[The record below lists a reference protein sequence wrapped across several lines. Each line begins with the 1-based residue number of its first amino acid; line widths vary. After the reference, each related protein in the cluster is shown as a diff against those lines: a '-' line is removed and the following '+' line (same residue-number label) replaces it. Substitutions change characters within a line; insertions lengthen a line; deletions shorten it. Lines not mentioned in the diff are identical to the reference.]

1 MSPEAKLL
9 YGHQEAVIALLEQPR
24 ALLALI
30 WILSPILD
38 LPDELKGIHRGT
50 YYEAFVRAVPTSYH
64 RYSSKG
70 FVLPLLQLAFE
81 HGFIEDVLLCH
92 SMLRSHGYDNYCL
105 PTAP

>member
-9 YGHQEAVIALLEQPR
+9 YGQQEAVVALLEQPR

-30 WILSPILD
+30 WILSPILNS
-38 LPDELKGIHRGT
+38 PAELEDIHIGT
-50 YYEAFVRAVPTSYH
+50 YYAAFIRAVPAPDI
-64 RYSSKG
+64 RYSSKS
-70 FVLPLLQLAFE
+70 FILSLLQLAFE